1 MKPLYQMFAHY
12 NQWANG
18 RVFEAVDALAGAVYR
33 SEEGAA
39 FGSIHRT
46 LNHLLAAD
54 RIWLN
59 RLTGEGSAP
68 TRLDAILYEDRASL
82 RMERAATDAVIVAYV
97 GRLDEDAFEGTFT
110 YTPITNPKPVT
121 QRLGPVLSHFFNHQT
136 HHRGQVH
143 ALLTRL
149 AGKAPALDLIY
160 YQRESGEGF

>member
-1 MKPLYQMFAHY
+1 MKPLYEMFANY

-18 RVFEAVDALAGAVYR
+18 RIYDAADTVDERVYR

-46 LNHLLAAD
+46 LNHLLVAD
-54 RIWLN
+54 RIWLH
-59 RLTGEGSAP
+59 RMTGEGSPP
-68 TRLDAILYEDRASL
+68 TRLDEILCEDRAVL
-82 RMERAATDAVIVAYV
+82 REEREATDAEIIAYI
-97 GRLDEDAFEGTFT
+97 GGLDEDALARTFT

-121 QRLGPVLSHFFNHQT
+121 QRLAPVLSHFFNHQT

-149 AGKAPALDLIY
+149 AGQAPALDLIY
-160 YQRESGEGF
+160 YQRETGDGF

>member
-1 MKPLYQMFAHY
+1 MKPLYQMFANY

-18 RVFEAVDALAGAVYR
+18 RIYDAAEAVDEAVYR

-46 LNHLLAAD
+46 LNHLLVAD
-54 RIWLN
+54 RIWLH
-59 RLTGEGSAP
+59 RMTGEGSAP
-68 TRLDAILYEDRASL
+68 TRLDEILCEDRDTL
-82 RMERAATDAVIVAYV
+82 RRERVATDDVIVAYV
-97 GRLDEDAFEGTFT
+97 DGLDEAAFEGTFT

-121 QRLGPVLSHFFNHQT
+121 QRLAPVLSHFFNHQT
-136 HHRGQVH
+136 HHRGQIH

-160 YQRESGEGF
+160 YQRETGDGL